1 VLGKERKGK
10 KPIDQGL
17 HLFVE
22 RKSIE
27 VREGSPKAVESEDQL
42 RGDFRTRCASR
53 GHLVLC

>member
-53 GHLVLC
+53 GFSD